1 MLDSMAIQPRFIL
14 FSSLLSLAGLPA
26 QTPAGTPPPSSSA
39 PVTNQAHTSGIGI
52 SYSLPSDWEVLGGNP
67 TLPDVQKQVEKGAA
81 TDAEKRGIDCVQMA
95 LTARH
100 GNPPSVV
107 TIVAL
112 PFDCFGDQM
121 TEKDLPGFAQG
132 AMEGVNNSFDVSA
145 PVSST
150 YSLGTHS
157 LWIERSGAT
166 VKGHAE
172 LAYTLETVCTILKR
186 GAVCWMAM
194 AADKDAL
201 AAFESG
207 AVTLDGDAQPA
218 LVPAA
223 AVARPSP

>member
-1 MLDSMAIQPRFIL
+1 MLDFIAMKLRIIPRSIL
-14 FSSLLSLAGLPA
+14 FVACSLLAQSSAGIP
-26 QTPAGTPPPSSSA
+26 GSSSA
-39 PVTNQAHTSGIGI
+39 AAQNQAHSSNLGF
-52 SYSLPSDWEVLGGNP
+52 SYALPSDWDVIDNHPSLA
-67 TLPDVQKQVEKGAA
+67 DVQKQVEQGAG
-81 TDAEKRGIDCVQMA
+81 TDAEKRGIDCVRMA

-112 PFDCFGDQM
+112 PFDCFGEQM

-132 AMEGVNNSFDVSA
+132 ALEGVNNSFDVSA
-145 PVSST
+145 PVSTT
-150 YSLGTHS
+150 YSLGAHS

-172 LAYTLETVCTILKR
+172 LAYTVETVCTILKK

-201 AAFESG
+201 ATFENG
-207 AVTLDGDAQPA
+207 AVTLDGDAQPG
-218 LVPAA
+218 LVPATA
-223 AVARPSP
+223 FAKPSP